1 MKFHLRRH
9 KQHLS
14 KQRHAPWRRQ
24 SQSKFIRVGG
34 NKKQPAGEQDRKT
47 DGAEKAVRQKDK
59 KRTVKQAWNGK
70 GRK

>member
-34 NKKQPAGEQDRKT
+34 NKKAPAGEQEK
-47 DGAEKAVRQKDK
+47 DGQTGLERGKKIEVWGLGGMEK
-59 KRTVKQAWNGK
+59 
-70 GRK
+70 